1 MNEDNLLKAAERAV
15 YDSITKSLSCDYRGP
30 IKDCVD
36 NILSRHQAKLEAI
49 VEGAYLRLIDTD
61 SFQAQIDD
69 AMTNKLAR
77 SLIAKMGGEIESK
90 VNELK
95 SNPETR
101 AQITLAIAK
110 LVKSL

>member
-15 YDSITKSLSCDYRGP
+15 YESITKSLATDYRGP

-36 NILSRHQAKLEAI
+36 NVLGRHQAKLEAI
-49 VEGAYLRLIDTD
+49 VEGAYLRLIEAD
-61 SFQAQIDD
+61 SFQAQIDE
-69 AMTNKLAR
+69 ALTNKLAR
-77 SLIAKMGGEIESK
+77 SLVSKMGGEIESK

-95 SNPETR
+95 ANPETR
-101 AQITLAIAK
+101 AQITLAISK